1 MIKTNQRSSKTDP
14 VLDARDVTVGFHPD
28 GYRIDKTAS
37 PMNRY
42 TKWDIL
48 QGNRWC
54 NPQPSILC
62 RNKVGLRKINLIG
75 TELIRTIVE

>member
-1 MIKTNQRSSKTDP
+1 MMDQAFKATEI
-14 VLDARDVTVGFHPD
+14 TVGFHQD

-48 QGNRWC
+48 PGNHWC
-54 NPQPSILC
+54 NPKAVCFDSLPQNGWIAKEKFDWDKLNPAMEQ
-62 RNKVGLRKINLIG
+62 V
-75 TELIRTIVE
+75 

>member
-1 MIKTNQRSSKTDP
+1 MEQTFN
-14 VLDARDVTVGFHPD
+14 VTQIDIGFHPA

-48 QGNRWC
+48 QGNHWC
-54 NPQPSILC
+54 NPKPVCFDSLPEQGWFAKDKFDWD
-62 RNKVGLRKINLIG
+62 RANTV
-75 TELIRTIVE
+75 VERV